1 MASGAAGAAVLSG
14 AQEVGAEEAEAA
26 VVRVEGQAEGASLE
40 GEVKGEGHMAEEESL
55 AEDWMG

>member
-1 MASGAAGAAVLSG
+1 MSG